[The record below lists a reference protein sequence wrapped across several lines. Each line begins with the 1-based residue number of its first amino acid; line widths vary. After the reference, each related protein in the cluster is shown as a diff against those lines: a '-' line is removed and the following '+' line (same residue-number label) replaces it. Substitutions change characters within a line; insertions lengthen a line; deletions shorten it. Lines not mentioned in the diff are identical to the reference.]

1 MLTPSKAIRVCIT
14 IVITVILLCF
24 IIPILL
30 LTKVILVEPNAEFA
44 QQLLFIAIPVT
55 LITLLF
61 QLIYFKRGYKRVR
74 QISDAKLKRQKLI
87 NLFTIRLGIGLVAV
101 IPNFIFLSLTNF
113 DLFLVINIVLILWMI
128 NIFPFP
134 NKVNQLMGKY

>member
-14 IVITVILLCF
+14 TVITMILLCF
-24 IIPILL
+24 IIPVLL

-44 QQLLFIAIPVT
+44 QQLLFVAIPVT

-74 QISDAKLKRQKLI
+74 QMSDVKQKRQKLMH
-87 NLFTIRLGIGLVAV
+87 LFTIRLGITLAAI

-128 NIFPFP
+128 NIFPFSS
-134 NKVNQLMGKY
+134 KVNQLMEKH